1 MDSTGL
7 KLIVDAHR
15 RAQRGGWRFAL
26 VHGPAQVQ
34 RLLSLTGVDQ
44 AITLATTRDGLLG
57 EP

>member
-1 MDSTGL
+1 LTRIEERSEVG
-7 KLIVDAHR
+7 
-15 RAQRGGWRFAL
+15 QFAL

-44 AITLATTRDGLLG
+44 AITLATTPEELLG